1 MGKSPSE
8 PIAPNAATE
17 RNNTSIPNSRS
28 SSSIP
33 SSPVNVDELGE
44 VTPSADRHRASTR
57 AAKSNRKG
65 SPERRVI
72 TRHPSQL
79 GCAVLAQMP
88 VHAPNPRHGVLVGFS
103 LSLTFVVAGLGF
115 GAP

>member
-8 PIAPNAATE
+8 PIAPNAAAET
-17 RNNTSIPNSRS
+17 NNTSIPTGRSS

-44 VTPSADRHRASTR
+44 VTPSADRHRALSR

-72 TRHPSQL
+72 TRHPSRL

-88 VHAPNPRHGVLVGFS
+88 VHAPNPRHGMLVGFS
-103 LSLTFVVAGLGF
+103 LSPLS
-115 GAP
+115 